1 MSVKM
6 PKIVGIDLGTS
17 TSMVAAHDR
26 GHSRLLAQDER
37 ERIFPTVVALD
48 PRGGGRVSVGSI
60 ARDQIDT
67 NPEFTFTGLKRL
79 LGRKYEDPAV
89 QEWSGYVGYSIVEGP
104 DGWAYVRGPDRPY
117 SPIELLGHVFRRLGE
132 IASTSLGE
140 RVTDCVVGVPAHFD
154 MVQREAMRQAA
165 LAGGLTAQRLLP
177 EPTAAAVAYGVDRSE
192 NRTIATYDFGGGTFD
207 VSVLSI
213 RGKRFHPLASFG
225 DPYLGGEDFDR
236 RIVDYVADEFAAK
249 HGVDLRD
256 SPLSRARLRLVCEQ
270 AKYDLSAS
278 EGARI
283 QAHSIGEAPPPNRF
297 ALHVDTTL
305 SRETFEEMVIDLVDR
320 TRAPCREAMRAAKVD
335 PQDISDV
342 VLIGGMTRMPLV
354 IETVA
359 EIFGRRPKNDIDPMV
374 AVAYGCAT
382 QGAVLSGAVKSIS
395 LQERVPASIGIRIG
409 NGTMHTMLRQ
419 GRTLPARESA
429 VFGLAE
435 KDADRAV
442 VDVHQGELKVASDNR
457 LVAKIVHN
465 ELQRSRPERGSTRA
479 QAALSVIFNMNEDGI
494 LTVITENVHSKE
506 RLEHRVHADTGM
518 TPEAIDEMRRIGE
531 EGEA

>member
-1 MSVKM
+1 MS
-6 PKIVGIDLGTS
+6 KIVGIDLGTS

-48 PRGGGRVSVGSI
+48 PRGGGRVSVGSV

-79 LGRKYEDPAV
+79 LGRKYADPAV
-89 QEWSGYVGYSIVEGP
+89 QEWAGYVGYSIVEGP
-104 DGWAYVRGPDRPY
+104 DGWAYVRGPDRAY
-117 SPIELLGHVFRRLGE
+117 SPIELLGHVFRRLGD

-140 RVTDCVVGVPAHFD
+140 RITDCVVGVPAHFD
-154 MVQREAMRQAA
+154 MVQRQAMREAA

-177 EPTAAAVAYGVDRSE
+177 EPTAAAVAYGVDRAE

-207 VSVLSI
+207 VSVLAI
-213 RGKRFHPLASFG
+213 RGKRFHPLGSAG

-236 RIVDYVADEFAAK
+236 RIVDYVAEEFSAK

-256 SPLSRARLRLVCEQ
+256 SALSRARLRLVAEQ
-270 AKYDLSAS
+270 AKFDLSAA

-283 QAHSIGEAPPPNRF
+283 QAHSIAEAPPPNRYS
-297 ALHVDTTL
+297 LNVDMPLT
-305 SRETFEEMVIDLVDR
+305 RETFEEMVADLVDR
-320 TRAPCREAMRAAKVD
+320 TRAPCRQAMRAAKVD
-335 PQDISDV
+335 PADISDV

-354 IETVA
+354 VETVTD
-359 EIFGRRPKNDIDPMV
+359 IFGRRPKSDIDPMV

-382 QGAVLSGAVKSIS
+382 QGAVIAGTIKSIS
-395 LQERVPASIGIRIG
+395 LQERVPVSIGVEIG
-409 NGTMHTMLRQ
+409 NGNMHTMLRQ

-429 VFGLAE
+429 RFGLVE
-435 KDADRAV
+435 KDADAAAIRV
-442 VDVHQGELKVASDNR
+442 VQGELKVAADNR
-457 LVAKIVHN
+457 PVCTLVHN
-465 ELQRSRPERGSTRA
+465 DLQRGRPERGVTKK
-479 QAALSVIFNMNEDGI
+479 QAALDVILSMDEDGI
-494 LTVITENVHSKE
+494 LSVFTENVHTKE
-506 RLEHRVHADTGM
+506 RIEHRVHADTGM

-531 EGEA
+531 EGEP